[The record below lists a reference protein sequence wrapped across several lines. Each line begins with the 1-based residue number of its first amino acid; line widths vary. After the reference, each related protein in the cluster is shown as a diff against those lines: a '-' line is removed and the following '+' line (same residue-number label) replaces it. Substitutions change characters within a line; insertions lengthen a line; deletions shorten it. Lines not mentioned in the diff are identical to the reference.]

1 MLECGGGVR
10 EASAEGMLTF
20 LAALTFEFSIRA
32 QISIRPVIFHENILV
47 TVFSNSA
54 FDLHQKH
61 KFRMGRSFQ
70 WEVSA

>member
-1 MLECGGGVR
+1 MLKGGGGVR

-20 LAALTFEFSIRA
+20 LAELTFEFSIRA

-54 FDLHQKH
+54 FDLHQKR
-61 KFRMGRSFQ
+61 KCGMGRSFQ